1 MFKYIKVYS
10 FYSRET
16 KNKMKVSMEFLTKV
30 MNKQKLQEQGSRNHQ
45 MSPPRKTLVSLKEE
59 L

>member
-1 MFKYIKVYS
+1 
-10 FYSRET
+10 
-16 KNKMKVSMEFLTKV
+16 MKVSMEFLTKV